1 MFDHPEDQLL
11 ASGPVWHGVAIGWR
25 KDAGLNIQPLQ
36 STNERLVGIKIL
48 MPQSSLILI
57 SLYAPT
63 SGHDEDFLE
72 TISNLSEYLH
82 TNCSQADQV
91 VIGADSNCS
100 TKSSSRRQV
109 AWHNFCEKYSL
120 VIHSSQLPTFHH
132 HNGSSSTFIDVFA
145 ASNTLEM
152 GETRQ
157 YCTLD
162 TPLNLSSHDPIENNV
177 VIALENSGEETKYT
191 DTYTDFKRQ
200 KIIWEPSKIAEYQ
213 HLADR
218 ALSNAVSYWST
229 PESIPI
235 LSSLLSNLLVKCA
248 TLVFDSTTNCK
259 TSVNR
264 PPENIRKAKSAL
276 KASFKAWKNAGKP
289 SSKADP
295 LRASYAEARAHLQRL
310 YRYQNNLVNIKH
322 NNYLMQLS
330 R

>member
-1 MFDHPEDQLL
+1 MPFSDHHLINNLDPSYNFRISSSDMFEHPEDKLL

-25 KDAGLNIQPLQ
+25 KDAGLSIQPLQ
-36 STNERLVGIKIL
+36 STNERIIGLRIL
-48 MPQSSLILI
+48 LSQSSLVLV

-152 GETRQ
+152 GDTRH

-191 DTYTDFKRQ
+191 DTYTDFQRQ
-200 KIIWEPSKIAEYQ
+200 KIIWEPSNTLQTEHSSMLYPTG
-213 HLADR
+213 
-218 ALSNAVSYWST
+218 ALQSPS
-229 PESIPI
+229 P
-235 LSSLLSNLLVKCA
+235 SSLHYYPTFWLNV
-248 TLVFDSTTNCK
+248 
-259 TSVNR
+259 
-264 PPENIRKAKSAL
+264 P
-276 KASFKAWKNAGKP
+276 
-289 SSKADP
+289 
-295 LRASYAEARAHLQRL
+295 H
-310 YRYQNNLVNIKH
+310 
-322 NNYLMQLS
+322 
-330 R
+330 